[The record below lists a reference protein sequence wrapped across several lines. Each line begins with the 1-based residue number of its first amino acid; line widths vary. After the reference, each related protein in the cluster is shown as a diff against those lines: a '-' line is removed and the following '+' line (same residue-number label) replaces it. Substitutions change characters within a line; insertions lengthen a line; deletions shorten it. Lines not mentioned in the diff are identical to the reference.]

1 MSVSIDQDL
10 VDHVATLS
18 RLSLD
23 AEEAHAMTTHIR
35 KIVDLVSL
43 LDELDTQQTSPYIST
58 PTATDE
64 LRADQLQPSLPVN
77 HALANAPERSDPISP
92 DGIAAF
98 RVPPVLE

>member
-1 MSVSIDQDL
+1 MSVSIDRDL
-10 VDHVATLS
+10 VDHVAILS

-23 AEEAHAMTTHIR
+23 AGEANAMTEHIR

-43 LDELDTQQTSPYIST
+43 LDELDTQQASPFVSKPAST
-58 PTATDE
+58 HE
-64 LRADQLQPSLPVN
+64 LREDRRQPSLPVDQ
-77 HALANAPERSDPISP
+77 ALANAPERSDPTTT